1 MNDLEIAS
9 ESAQATPA
17 SPSAL
22 QLAAVGGAV
31 LLLVVHFGFT
41 FLHVSPVNPAKVQFE
56 RWVTAWTQPVFE
68 QNWKLFAPDPI
79 AVDQGVLVRY
89 QDSAGVGEFRDITTP
104 YLLEKHHN
112 LLPTRSGYQLSGVV
126 TRFLEAREA
135 IVQTEA
141 ASAPT
146 GLFLSKKQLRD
157 AQPLDVYSYRQALAD
172 LQTTAVAHLSALSA
186 VRFQLRLVQ
195 HVFPRYSQRLEDG
208 PGPISH
214 STSPWFTVADI
225 PSPAERSTS

>member
-1 MNDLEIAS
+1 MNDLDIAS
-9 ESAQATPA
+9 ASTQATRA
-17 SPSAL
+17 TPSAL
-22 QLAAVGGAV
+22 QFAAVGGAV
-31 LLLVVHFGFT
+31 SLLLVHFAFT
-41 FLHVSPVNPAKVQFE
+41 FLHVSPVNPAKVQLE

-89 QDSAGVGEFRDITTP
+89 QDAGEVGEFRDITTP
-104 YLLEKHHN
+104 YLMEKHHN
-112 LLPTRSGYQLSGVV
+112 FLPTRSGYQLSGVV

-135 IVQTEA
+135 IVQSDA

-146 GLFLSKKQLRD
+146 GLFLSPKQLRD
-157 AQPLDVYSYRQALAD
+157 AKPLDSYSYRQALAD
-172 LQTTAVAHLSALSA
+172 LQTTAVAHLSAPSEA
-186 VRFQLRLVQ
+186 RFQLRIVQ
-195 HVFPRYSQRLEDG
+195 HVFPRYSQRMEDG

-225 PSPAERSTS
+225 ASPAERSTS